1 MRTTEDDPTLQPT
14 DAAGFEK
21 QIEVLRAKGD
31 YIGLPGIT
39 LAMWPPSVIFRDDV
53 SDLHMFNERYI
64 EPDFWRG
71 RCSLVLYFCALVH
84 HFVLAIV
91 VYGLFDDSV
100 VANLA
105 RRNYLAALLP
115 SVLFYAFFS
124 LLLGYFFWLCFIG
137 ATSPSMR
144 FNRQAQLL
152 HVPWGDQILHLR
164 WRDVRPFTE
173 IGQSLNGRFRLKL
186 CFPQPRR
193 KFGKVSNEFIRKRYG
208 EPFDLGG
215 YFASSDGT
223 TFWANLD
230 RLEFIR
236 RYMEHGLAAIQPDDH
251 LRRLGRVHKPSGFP
265 VSTPNPDW
273 WDLYVSR
280 PFVRLLYWCATG
292 PLIDWWVARK
302 RAAYRWPEEVE
313 RLCAPDAD
321 LSGFDTTP
329 VKSRTDV
336 FYRYA
341 GDRGYEL
348 VDAKGRPIS
357 VSVVSR

>member
-1 MRTTEDDPTLQPT
+1 MSTTQDDPSLQPT

-21 QIEVLRAKGD
+21 QIETLRGKSD
-31 YIGLPGIT
+31 HIGLPGIT
-39 LAMWPPSVIFRDDV
+39 IAMWSPRVCFRDDV
-53 SDLHMFNERYI
+53 SDSSMFNERYI
-64 EPDFWRG
+64 ETEFWCG

-91 VYGLFDDSV
+91 VYGLFDESV
-100 VANLA
+100 AA
-105 RRNYLAALLP
+105 QIAQRSYLVALLP
-115 SVLFYAFFS
+115 SVIFYAFF
-124 LLLGYFFWLCFIG
+124 LLILGYFFWICFIG
-137 ATSPSMR
+137 AISPSTR
-144 FNRQAQLL
+144 FNRQAQLV
-152 HVPWGDQILHLR
+152 HVPWGDQMLHLR
-164 WRDVRPFTE
+164 WRDVRPFTQ
-173 IGQSLNGRFRLKL
+173 IGQSLNGRFRLRL

-193 KFGKVSNEFIRKRYG
+193 TFGKVSKDFIRKSYS
-208 EPFDLGG
+208 EPFDVDAD
-215 YFASSDGT
+215 FASGDST

-236 RYMEHGLAAIQPDDH
+236 GYMEHGLQAIQPDDQ
-251 LRRLGRVHKPSGFP
+251 LRRLGRVHKPSGIP

-302 RAAYRWPEEVE
+302 KATYRWPEEVE

-357 VSVVSR
+357 KTNAS

>member
-1 MRTTEDDPTLQPT
+1 MSTTEDDPTIQPT

-21 QIEVLRAKGD
+21 QIEALRAKND

-39 LAMWPPSVIFRDDV
+39 LAMWPPSVFFRDDV
-53 SDLHMFNERYI
+53 SDSHMFNERYI
-64 EPDFWRG
+64 EPDFVRG
-71 RCSLVLYFCALVH
+71 QCLLIMYFFALAHNLTLMAVLY
-84 HFVLAIV
+84 
-91 VYGLFDDSV
+91 
-100 VANLA
+100 
-105 RRNYLAALLP
+105 
-115 SVLFYAFFS
+115 S
-124 LLLGYFFWLCFIG
+124 LLSEWGGIQRIRMVDLFQSGIVYLIFLFCYGFIFILSALGAI
-137 ATSPSMR
+137 SPSPR
-144 FNRQAQLL
+144 FNRQAQLV
-152 HVPWGDQILHLR
+152 HVPWGRQMLHLR
-164 WRDVRPFTE
+164 WRDVRPFTQ
-173 IGQSLNGRFRLKL
+173 IGQTLNGRFRLQL

-193 KFGKVSNEFIRKRYG
+193 TFAKVSKDYIRKRYS

-215 YFASSDGT
+215 DFAAGDGT

-236 RYMEHGLAAIQPDDH
+236 RYMECGLEAIQPDEQM
-251 LRRLGRVHKPSGFP
+251 RRLGRVRKPSGFLGN
-265 VSTPNPDW
+265 TPNPDW
-273 WDLYVSR
+273 WDQFVSR

-321 LSGFDTTP
+321 LSAFDTTP

>member
-1 MRTTEDDPTLQPT
+1 MSATKDDPSLLPM

-21 QIEVLRAKGD
+21 QIEALRAKSD
-31 YIGLPGIT
+31 HIGLPGIT
-39 LAMWPPSVIFRDDV
+39 IAMWPPKVCFADDV
-53 SDLHMFNERYI
+53 SDPRVFNERYI
-64 EPDFWRG
+64 EPDFIRG
-71 RCSLVLYFCALVH
+71 QCSMIMYCSALMH
-84 HFVLAIV
+84 HFSLAILLIAFFKNLGGIIEAILQTGV
-91 VYGLFDDSV
+91 AYAFFLIIYGFIF
-100 VANLA
+100 
-105 RRNYLAALLP
+105 RLAAL
-115 SVLFYAFFS
+115 
-124 LLLGYFFWLCFIG
+124 G
-137 ATSPSMR
+137 AISPTHR
-144 FNRQAQLL
+144 FNRQAQVV
-152 HVPWGDQILHLR
+152 HIPWGNQTLHMR
-164 WRDVRPFTE
+164 WRDVRPFTQ
-173 IGQSLNGRFRLKL
+173 IGQTLNGRFRLHL
-186 CFPQPRR
+186 YFPQPHLT
-193 KFGKVSNEFIRKRYG
+193 FGKVSKNFIRKLYSG
-208 EPFDLGG
+208 PFDLEGD
-215 YFASSDGT
+215 FASHDGT

-236 RYMEHGLAAIQPDDH
+236 RYMEHGLEAIQPDDH

-265 VSTPNPDW
+265 GSTPNPDW

-348 VDAKGRPIS
+348 VDAKGRP
-357 VSVVSR
+357 VSEWGVSR

>member
-1 MRTTEDDPTLQPT
+1 MTTTQDDLSLQPP
-14 DAAGFEK
+14 DAASFEK
-21 QIEVLRAKGD
+21 QIEALRTKSD
-31 YIGLPGIT
+31 HIGLPSIT
-39 LAMWPPSVIFRDDV
+39 IAMWPPRVCFSDDV
-53 SDLHMFNERYI
+53 SDPHMFNERYI
-64 EPDFWRG
+64 EPDFLRG
-71 RCSLVLYFCALVH
+71 QCLLIMYFFALAH
-84 HFVLAIV
+84 
-91 VYGLFDDSV
+91 
-100 VANLA
+100 NLT
-105 RRNYLAALLP
+105 LAAFLYSLSSSWGDP
-115 SVLFYAFFS
+115 QRNNLVDLFQVSGTCLIFLFFY
-124 LLLGYFFWLCFIG
+124 GFIFRLAAMG
-137 ATSPSMR
+137 AISPSPR
-144 FNRQAQLL
+144 FNRQAQLV
-152 HVPWGDQILHLR
+152 HVPSGHQILHLR
-164 WRDVRPFTE
+164 WRDVRPITK
-173 IGQSLNGRFRLKL
+173 IGQTLNGRFRLQL
-186 CFPQPRR
+186 YFPQPRLE
-193 KFGKVSNEFIRKRYG
+193 FGKVSENFIRKCYN
-208 EPFDLGG
+208 EPFGLGG
-215 YFASSDGT
+215 DFASGDGT

-236 RYMEHGLAAIQPDDH
+236 RYMEHGLEAIQPDDH

>member
-1 MRTTEDDPTLQPT
+1 MTTTQDDPSLQPT
-14 DAAGFEK
+14 DAVGFEK
-21 QIEVLRAKGD
+21 QIEALRAKSD
-31 YIGLPGIT
+31 HIGLPGIT
-39 LAMWPPSVIFRDDV
+39 IAMWPPRVCFSDDV
-53 SDLHMFNERYI
+53 SDTRMFNERYI
-64 EPDFWRG
+64 EPDFIRSQ
-71 RCSLVLYFCALVH
+71 CSMIMYFFALAHHLTLAAVLYSLFQIGGVDERIHMVDLFQACVTYLI
-84 HFVLAIV
+84 FLFF
-91 VYGLFDDSV
+91 YGII
-100 VANLA
+100 
-105 RRNYLAALLP
+105 
-115 SVLFYAFFS
+115 
-124 LLLGYFFWLCFIG
+124 FWLSALG
-137 ATSPSMR
+137 AISPSHR
-144 FNRQAQLL
+144 FNRQAQLV
-152 HVPWGDQILHLR
+152 HIPWGDQTLHLK
-164 WRDVRPFTE
+164 WQDVRPFTQ
-173 IGQSLNGRFRLKL
+173 IGQTLNGRFRLHL
-186 CFPQPRR
+186 YFPHPHL
-193 KFGKVSNEFIRKRYG
+193 KFGKVSKDFIRKIYSG
-208 EPFDLGG
+208 PFDLEGD
-215 YFASSDGT
+215 FASHDGT

-236 RYMEHGLAAIQPDDH
+236 RYMEHGLEAIQPDDH

-273 WDLYVSR
+273 WDLYASR

-348 VDAKGRPIS
+348 VDGKGRPIS

>member
-1 MRTTEDDPTLQPT
+1 MSTTQDDPSLQPT

-21 QIEVLRAKGD
+21 QIEALRAKSD
-31 YIGLPGIT
+31 HIGLPGIT
-39 LAMWPPSVIFRDDV
+39 IAMWPPRVCFSDDV

-100 VANLA
+100 EAHLA

-115 SVLFYAFFS
+115 SFIFYAFFL

-137 ATSPSMR
+137 AISPSTR

-152 HVPWGDQILHLR
+152 HVPWGDQMLHLR

-173 IGQSLNGRFRLKL
+173 VGQSLNGRFRLKL

-193 KFGKVSNEFIRKRYG
+193 TFGNVSKDFIRKRYS

-215 YFASSDGT
+215 YFASSMVRRFGPIWIASNSSVATWSMASRQFNPMTSCEGSAVFTNRVAFQRAHLTRTGGT
-223 TFWANLD
+223 C
-230 RLEFIR
+230 
-236 RYMEHGLAAIQPDDH
+236 M
-251 LRRLGRVHKPSGFP
+251 S
-265 VSTPNPDW
+265 
-273 WDLYVSR
+273 
-280 PFVRLLYWCATG
+280 
-292 PLIDWWVARK
+292 VA
-302 RAAYRWPEEVE
+302 P
-313 RLCAPDAD
+313 LCAC
-321 LSGFDTTP
+321 STG
-329 VKSRTDV
+329 VR
-336 FYRYA
+336 R
-341 GDRGYEL
+341 DR
-348 VDAKGRPIS
+348 
-357 VSVVSR
+357 